1 MSLIICLTE
10 SSSHN
15 LLEYFVGAK
24 NSSKIT
30 CSSAFNAAVSTGL
43 YKDLFKSLGKQAN
56 ACLII
61 SLPLFLWALFFT
73 SPVL

>member
-1 MSLIICLTE
+1 MSLIICLAE

-30 CSSAFNAAVSTGL
+30 FSSAFNAAVSIGL
-43 YKDLFKSLGKQAN
+43 YKNLFKSLGKQESAYF
-56 ACLII
+56 II
-61 SLPLFLWALFFT
+61 SLPLFL
-73 SPVL
+73 